1 MSGVISIIG
10 EWFFWPPFFQ
20 LVIAPGI
27 IAALV
32 IVIFILWFERKT
44 AARVQMRVGPY
55 NVSPR
60 IGGALQLIADLIRY
74 SFQEF
79 IIPYTVDKAAFIL
92 APLTM
97 LILVV
102 LPMAVIPVSPVLP
115 YHYTWPNIMKYN
127 LLLALALVTL
137 PPIFIV
143 AAGWASNNKFS
154 LIGAAR
160 ESFMVTAYELLF
172 ILALLATAA
181 PVHSYDIVKIVEAQ
195 SGWKVMALLNPPAF
209 LAALIATLLSTSG
222 FPFEIPESE
231 HEVVAGPYTEYSG
244 LMYGIDMGAAYIK
257 RYVMSVLM
265 ALTFFSGWKPLDP
278 APTAGV
284 WSGYVAPLVVV
295 LVKATIIMAVIS
307 FLRAV
312 YGRYRLDQALH
323 LAWKVLLP
331 LTLIGYAIGLIYG
344 YLGVL

>member
-1 MSGVISIIG
+1 VGWISVIG

-20 LVIAPGI
+20 LVIAPGLV
-27 IAALV
+27 AALV

-60 IGGALQLIADLIRY
+60 LGGALQLIADLVRY

-79 IIPYTVDKAAFIL
+79 IIPFTVDKAAYVA
-92 APLTM
+92 APLLM
-97 LILVV
+97 LIATV
-102 LPMAVIPVSPVLP
+102 LPAAVMPMSPVLP
-115 YHYTWPNIMKYN
+115 YSYSWPNIMEYN
-127 LLLALALVTL
+127 LLLALALLTIS
-137 PPIFIV
+137 PIFTV

-160 ESFMVTAYELLF
+160 ESFMITAYELIF
-172 ILALLATAA
+172 IIAVLATAA
-181 PVHSYDIVKIVEAQ
+181 PVHSYDIVRIVEAQ
-195 SGWKVMALLNPPAF
+195 RTWRVMALLNPPAF
-209 LAALIATLLSTSG
+209 LAALIAVLMSTSG

-231 HEVVAGPYTEYSG
+231 HEVVAGPFTEYSG
-244 LMYGIDMGAAYIK
+244 LMYGVEMGAAYIK
-257 RYVMSVLM
+257 RYIMSVLM
-265 ALTFFSGWKPLDP
+265 ALVFFSGWKPLDP
-278 APTAGV
+278 TPGAGV

-295 LVKATIIMAVIS
+295 LIKATIIMAVIS

-323 LAWKVLLP
+323 LAWRLALP
-331 LTLIGYAIGLIYG
+331 LALIGYAIGLLYG